1 MQEVVEVLDTMI
13 QVKEEKEVVLVA
25 PMLVVEKVQ
34 HLAQMILELME
45 LLELAVAE
53 VDHLQVEVQIII
65 GLECRE
71 DLVL

>member
-1 MQEVVEVLDTMI
+1 MQ
-13 QVKEEKEVVLVA
+13 
-25 PMLVVEKVQ
+25 
-34 HLAQMILELME
+34 LELME

>member
-1 MQEVVEVLDTMI
+1 LREVVEVLDTLI
-13 QVKEEKEVVLVA
+13 QIKEDLEVVLVDL
-25 PMLVVEKVQ
+25 MLVVEKVQ
-34 HLAQMILELME
+34 HMIQMQLELME